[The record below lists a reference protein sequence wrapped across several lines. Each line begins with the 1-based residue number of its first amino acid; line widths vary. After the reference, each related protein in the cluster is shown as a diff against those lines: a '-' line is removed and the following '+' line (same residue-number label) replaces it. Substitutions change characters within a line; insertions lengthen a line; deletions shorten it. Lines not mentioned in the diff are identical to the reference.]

1 MTSAKRLLMI
11 ALGLAPSCSWHDRVN
26 ANDDAPLDC
35 VAHAWRE
42 AQVVIEEL
50 LAENGDTAG
59 NCVPL
64 EVGDRFLVTTP
75 PTCAAGLLTGK
86 PTPDFVA
93 AIAPYCGLE
102 EGPAFICRA
111 EVTDGEPYDGPVI
124 AVEMIGETLIVDWNE
139 PARDGSPGVSCRQRF
154 RVSLASAVPR

>member
-1 MTSAKRLLMI
+1 MI
-11 ALGLAPSCSWHDRVN
+11 AWWFVALIAFGLSGCWWHESIDDNRDIPISCIVHS
-26 ANDDAPLDC
+26 
-35 VAHAWRE
+35 WRE
-42 AQVVIEEL
+42 AEVVIEEL
-50 LAENGDTAG
+50 LPNDGDADG

-64 EVGDRFLVTTP
+64 GVGDRFLVTATP
-75 PTCAAGLLTGK
+75 ACAAGLLTGK

-124 AVEMIGETLIVDWNE
+124 SVEMIAETLIVDWNA
-139 PARDGSPGVSCRQRF
+139 PAQGGSPAVSCRQRF